1 MSADMKTLDY
11 LDAVRN
17 STTFRQFRILLAV
30 AASCAIFY
38 TIGTRLMVMPQMGS
52 AEILAVGP
60 LGSWVAPASLIA
72 ALLLSMLVSAV
83 ITFPDGPHTGLFAAA
98 AGLCALAV
106 RIGTIKFL
114 LLSQY
119 HHLSAAYL
127 PLVAQSVFFLIWVL
141 LAALAA
147 RVMQSWF
154 TTARP
159 WPLSVGVPWP
169 LHHDADATVPEG
181 FPSSTDWLVRT
192 NREGKPARPGFVDG
206 VFALLMIILIALV
219 MEFITLRSLEPGQ
232 AIFALIISFYVAAF
246 AAGLVFKRAPDVI
259 YLSAPLVTA
268 AISYLVSWHM
278 KSPYPG
284 YPGFAPADALPVYY
298 ASAGV
303 VGALVGYYS
312 AMRAVHHSA
321 LEQSHAD
328 QTKGN

>member
-1 MSADMKTLDY
+1 MSADMTISDY
-11 LDAVRN
+11 GNAVLK
-17 STTFRQFRILLAV
+17 SPTFRQFRILLAV
-30 AASCAIFY
+30 AASCVIFY
-38 TIGTRLMVMPQMGS
+38 TIGMWVMVMPQMGG
-52 AEILAVGP
+52 AGIIAFGP
-60 LGSWVAPASLIA
+60 LGSWVAPAGLVA
-72 ALLLSMLVSAV
+72 ALLLSMVVSAL
-83 ITFPDGPHTGLFAAA
+83 ITFPDGPHTGLFGAA

-114 LLSQY
+114 LLTQY
-119 HHLSAAYL
+119 HHPSAAYL
-127 PLVAQSVFFLIWVL
+127 PLVAQCAFFLIWVL

-147 RVMQSWF
+147 RVMQPWF
-154 TTARP
+154 TGAHL

-169 LHHDADATVPEG
+169 LRHDADIAVPEG

-192 NREGKPARPGFVDG
+192 NREGKPARPALIDSVL
-206 VFALLMIILIALV
+206 ALLMIVLIALV
-219 MEFITLRSLEPGQ
+219 MELITLRSLQPGQ

-246 AAGLVFKRAPDVI
+246 ATGLVFKRAADVM
-259 YLSAPLVTA
+259 YLAAPLVTA

-284 YPGFAPADALPVYY
+284 YPGFTPANALPVYY

-303 VGALVGYYS
+303 VGALMGYYS

-328 QTKGN
+328 QTRGN

>member
-1 MSADMKTLDY
+1 MSADMTTSDY
-11 LDAVRN
+11 GNAVLN
-17 STTFRQFRILLAV
+17 SPTFRQFRILLAV
-30 AASCAIFY
+30 AASCVIFY
-38 TIGTRLMVMPQMGS
+38 TIGMRVMVMPRLGG
-52 AEILAVGP
+52 AGTIAFGP
-60 LGSWVAPASLIA
+60 LGSWVAPAGLVA
-72 ALLLSMLVSAV
+72 ALLLSMVVSAL
-83 ITFPDGPHTGLFAAA
+83 ITFPDGPHTGLFGAA

-106 RIGTIKFL
+106 RIGTIKFP

-119 HHLSAAYL
+119 HHPSAVYL
-127 PLVAQSVFFLIWVL
+127 PLVAQSAFFLVWVL

-147 RVMQSWF
+147 RVMQPWF
-154 TTARP
+154 TAVRP

-169 LHHDADATVPEG
+169 IRHDADTAVPEG

-206 VFALLMIILIALV
+206 VLALLVIILIALV

-246 AAGLVFKRAPDVI
+246 AAGLVFKRAPDVV

-284 YPGFAPADALPVYY
+284 YPGFAPANALPVYY

-303 VGALVGYYS
+303 VGALMGYYS